1 MSGFLSVKVR
11 FWRDRRYGWG
21 VEWES
26 GVGMEIETSVGGAG
40 GKCISGAGVWTG
52 TGAEVVRFQREY
64 GDGGCLSVSA

>member
-1 MSGFLSVKVR
+1 M
-11 FWRDRRYGWG
+11 
-21 VEWES
+21 EWES

-52 TGAEVVRFQREY
+52 TGAEVVRYQRREY